1 MLGLGLSP
9 LYTGRQVDARPQHFS
24 SCFCISFLHQFL
36 HTLKEMELVFKCSCF
51 WSMGVGTGKWRWKV
65 GANDLNTLINI
76 EQVCMAFRIRWHHYL
91 GVLDKLLYRSSPL
104 TFFCYQPKRWYI
116 LAPSYYECCKNV
128 WKCIKN
134 PKMVP
139 GSQQT
144 LDKCSLF
151 IR

>member
-1 MLGLGLSP
+1 M
-9 LYTGRQVDARPQHFS
+9 
-24 SCFCISFLHQFL
+24 
-36 HTLKEMELVFKCSCF
+36 
-51 WSMGVGTGKWRWKV
+51 

-76 EQVCMAFRIRWHHYL
+76 EQVCMAFRIRWHRYL

-104 TFFCYQPKRWYI
+104 TFFVISQRDDIYWHLLIMSVVKM
-116 LAPSYYECCKNV
+116 YE
-128 WKCIKN
+128 KCIKN